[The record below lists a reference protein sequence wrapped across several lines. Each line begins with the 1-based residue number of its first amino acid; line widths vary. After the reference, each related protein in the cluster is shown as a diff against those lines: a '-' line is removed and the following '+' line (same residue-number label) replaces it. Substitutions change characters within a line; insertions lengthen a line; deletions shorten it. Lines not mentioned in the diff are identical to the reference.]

1 MEESRMTLLQAAAAL
16 VLWKSGRF
24 DTLDIAK
31 ALNVPENSV
40 VVLLDAVRTAER
52 GPQLQVIEGS
62 LA

>member
-1 MEESRMTLLQAAAAL
+1 MTLLQAAAVT

-31 ALNVPENSV
+31 AIGVSEPAV
-40 VVLLDAVRTAER
+40 VTLLDAIRDAER
-52 GPQLQVIEGS
+52 GSTFHVIEGS

>member
-1 MEESRMTLLQAAAAL
+1 MTLLQAAAVV

-31 ALNVPENSV
+31 AIGVSENSV
-40 VVLLDAVRTAER
+40 VVLLDAARTAER
-52 GPQLQVIEGS
+52 GPQFQVIEGS